1 MKKLV
6 LYILG
11 VIILLITLLAIAKS
25 YYFDE
30 VDIDDYQVELTKS
43 TVNDSIKF
51 NKYLERDEGRI
62 IYLAS
67 NIEEFYFYEN
77 SDKKTT
83 LKEYAKTWQTLDD
96 IVKNITLNMD
106 VYGELNDG
114 GTKIYKSKDKTV
126 VVCNTISGN
135 KDIFIGDYNMSFDS
149 ESMCKR

>member
-126 VVCNTISGN
+126 VVCNTIPGN

>member
-67 NIEEFYFYEN
+67 NIEEFYFQEN

-126 VVCNTISGN
+126 VVCNTIPGN

>member
-114 GTKIYKSKDKTV
+114 GTKIYKSKDTTV
-126 VVCNTISGN
+126 VVCNTIPGN
-135 KDIFIGDYNMSFDS
+135 KDIFIGDYNISFDS
-149 ESMCKR
+149 ELMCKR

>member
-11 VIILLITLLAIAKS
+11 VIILIITLPAIAKS

-126 VVCNTISGN
+126 VVCNTIPGN